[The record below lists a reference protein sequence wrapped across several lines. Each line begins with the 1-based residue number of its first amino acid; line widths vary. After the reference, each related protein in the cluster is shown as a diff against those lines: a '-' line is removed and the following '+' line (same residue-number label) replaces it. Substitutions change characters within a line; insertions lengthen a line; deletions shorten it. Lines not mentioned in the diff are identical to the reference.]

1 MKKYFLI
8 VCLLSLFGFVQA
20 SDDHDQSSE
29 KKEKSESAEHHDH
42 DEHEKEESK
51 ESDHKH
57 PEGDD
62 EKEHA
67 HEGEEAGHG
76 HGDEH
81 GHEGE
86 EENPQ
91 VGPNKGILE
100 ASEDKGI
107 KLSPE
112 AEKNFEIQKIKVTSL
127 ANVEIPKSAVVT
139 AGVEVNLYR
148 YRAGL
153 YKRIDFEQLSKS
165 GNKITIR
172 SKDLKSGDEIAI
184 TGLGFIRI
192 AEIAAFGGAPEGHS
206 H

>member
-8 VCLLSLFGFVQA
+8 VCLLSLIGFVQA
-20 SDDHDQSSE
+20 SDDHDHSSE
-29 KKEKSESAEHHDH
+29 KKEKSESAEHKDH
-42 DEHEKEESK
+42 DEHE
-51 ESDHKH
+51 
-57 PEGDD
+57 
-62 EKEHA
+62 
-67 HEGEEAGHG
+67 GEEGGHG
-76 HGDEH
+76 HGDE
-81 GHEGE
+81 HEGE

-112 AEKNFEIQKIKVTSL
+112 AEKNFRIQKIKVINAAT
-127 ANVEIPKSAVVT
+127 VEIPKSAVVT

-148 YRAGL
+148 YRTGL

-172 SKDLKSGDEIAI
+172 SKDLKNGDEIAI